1 MCITLDP
8 GFEFSDWVIKKFNQ
22 SEGVIL
28 GLGPG
33 FEPWSIG
40 VNSCCNKSVFT
51 KPNRFDK
58 KFFSE
63 MSLGEFSEQLFILCI
78 KLYRV
83 TKNTPT
89 QNSLFHIRKKVRT
102 GERVC
107 VCVCVCVSQ

>member
-58 KFFSE
+58 KLFF
-63 MSLGEFSEQLFILCI
+63 
-78 KLYRV
+78 RNV
-83 TKNTPT
+83 TGGVFGTVIYLVYK
-89 QNSLFHIRKKVRT
+89 II
-102 GERVC
+102 
-107 VCVCVCVSQ
+107 